1 MATPLAYAALGELV
15 TERAGV
21 INIGLE
27 GTIIAGAYGALVC
40 AGAGGAAAGVGG
52 AVIAGVLVAALLA
65 LFVVALRAD
74 QIITGTALSLL
85 GLGLTG
91 ALYQV
96 MYGSAGAAL
105 HTPTLAPIAVP
116 WLSNIP
122 LLGRALFAQPVLTYG
137 LYVAVPAL
145 AWWIYRTPAGLA
157 LRAVGEHSEAASAA
171 GISPRRV
178 RSYAILFGGA
188 MGGLSGATLVLA
200 QVGTFTEGM
209 SAGRGF
215 IAIAVVA
222 LGRWTPWGVAL
233 AALLFGAA
241 SALQFLAQSTGWPV
255 PYQVWLATPYVLTL
269 LALVLGRR
277 RSAAPA
283 GLGAR

>member
-1 MATPLAYAALGELV
+1 
-15 TERAGV
+15 V

-40 AGAGGAAAGVGG
+40 AGVGGAATGVVGSAAAGM
-52 AVIAGVLVAALLA
+52 LVASLFA
-65 LFVVALRAD
+65 LFVIVLRAN
-74 QIITGTALSLL
+74 QIIAGTALSLL

-96 MYGSAGAAL
+96 MYGSSGAAL
-105 HTPTLAPIAVP
+105 QTPTLAPWVIPRLSAVP
-116 WLSNIP
+116 V
-122 LLGRALFAQPVLTYG
+122 LGRALFAQPVLTYG
-137 LYVAVPAL
+137 LYVIVPAL

-157 LRAVGEHSEAASAA
+157 LRAVGEHPAAAAAA
-171 GISPRRV
+171 GISPSRV
-178 RSYAILFGGA
+178 RWYAILFGGM

-222 LGRWTPWGVAL
+222 LGRWTPTGVAL
-233 AALLFGAA
+233 AALLFGGA
-241 SALQFLAQSTGWPV
+241 SALQFVAQSTGWPV

-269 LALVLGRR
+269 VALASARR
-277 RSAAPA
+277 RSVAPA
-283 GLGAR
+283 GLGAQ